1 MPPDARSSNSSPLS
15 ESADDLETS
24 PAYEEGWSAY
34 QRDLDRDDNPYEAE
48 QAPAKWRDWR
58 HGWMDALEE
67 AEAID
72 R

>member
-1 MPPDARSSNSSPLS
+1 MSSDPRPSHSSSRP
-15 ESADDLETS
+15 ESANDLETS

-34 QRDLDRDDNPYEAE
+34 QRDLDRGDNPYEAE

-58 HGWMDALEE
+58 RGWMDALDE
-67 AEAID
+67 AEAVD